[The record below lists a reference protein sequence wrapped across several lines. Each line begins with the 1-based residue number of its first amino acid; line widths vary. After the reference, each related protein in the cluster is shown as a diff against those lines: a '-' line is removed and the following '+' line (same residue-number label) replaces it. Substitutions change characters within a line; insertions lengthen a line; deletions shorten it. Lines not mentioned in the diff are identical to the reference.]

1 MKIRDV
7 LRTIN
12 RMKADGVFERYAIG
26 GAVGATFYLE
36 AVATLDV
43 DVFITIIPKPGTRI
57 VSIKPIYDYLIARGC
72 RTDGEHI
79 VVADWPVQFL
89 PAADPLI
96 EEALDEAR
104 VFDVEGEPASV
115 FSAEHLAAIA
125 LQTGRTKDRARL
137 AAFIE
142 AQVLDAERLK
152 AIIARHGLQQPWRRY
167 EKRMGQERT

>member
-1 MKIRDV
+1 MKIREVISV
-7 LRTIN
+7 LNQMRSG
-12 RMKADGVFERYAIG
+12 GVIERYAIG

-57 VSIKPIYDYLIARGC
+57 ASIKPISDYLIARGC

-96 EEALDEAR
+96 EEALVEAR

-137 AAFIE
+137 VAFIE
-142 AQVLDAERLK
+142 SQDLDAVRLK
-152 AIIARHGLQQPWRRY
+152 AIIARHGLQEPWRRY
-167 EKRMGQERT
+167 EKLMGQKRT